1 MNKNP
6 SKEKRI
12 AVISNAVNNFS
23 LSKFIKNN
31 NYDKFILESENQYIE
46 NKFNKED
53 FIKFIWNEKDTIT
66 KLRVESLAFD
76 LTNQKKQNE
85 SIKKLKFL
93 LGNTAN
99 YKLVYRVTKRITIDS
114 YVEIL
119 KSFAIAGLY
128 LNEGKVVTL
137 VFKKSFKENVQKVF
151 EYIKKEQT
159 SKKYDWS
166 GINKVSI
173 KYIGF
178 SSLTFIHDYF
188 KTAGIGIYLM
198 STIRKFR
205 INKKKHYKVGLLTW
219 TNSKT
224 IGNSNFNNEGLDAV
238 IPKNIMPNEV
248 LIYGKNQ
255 ISNKNLELI
264 KSRGYHSIKFD
275 LENIYRESSLK
286 DLIILVNLFLRII
299 VIYPILSFRIHEP
312 IRHRL
317 PYIIYQY
324 LKWNK
329 FISYY
334 KLELSIGYLEYSLG
348 DLIRNCVLIN
358 NGTSCYSY
366 MEIICPF
373 HEKIF
378 YTS

>member
-358 NGTSCYSY
+358 NGTSCYRC